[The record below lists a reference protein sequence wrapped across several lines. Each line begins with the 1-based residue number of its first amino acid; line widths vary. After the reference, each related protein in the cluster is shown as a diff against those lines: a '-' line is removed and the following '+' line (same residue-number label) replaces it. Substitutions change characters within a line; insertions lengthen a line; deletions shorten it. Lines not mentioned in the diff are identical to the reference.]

1 MHVMRSLSL
10 DTSPDAFSLEASF
23 RSPFPSLH
31 ILMPCHTSFLNLCQV
46 PVSFLPCYNA
56 TSGILHPQSL
66 HVSQCPSNSASLPLP
81 SRANP
86 PGACRGH
93 SDLQCSR
100 SVPLSPGP
108 ARKTESTP
116 ASDVERDS
124 IQPWT
129 GGRRLGPP
137 GCSFHCWT
145 TAAESEEAAAA
156 PPTASLPQSWGPDPG
171 TWTPAATNISRDWAT
186 RAAGVLLRL
195 FFKIN

>member
-1 MHVMRSLSL
+1 MLGSATYVCHRHRQREWDMHVMRSLSL

-23 RSPFPSLH
+23 WLPFPSLH

-93 SDLQCSR
+93 SDLQRSR

-124 IQPWT
+124 IQT
-129 GGRRLGPP
+129 LDRRQEAG
-137 GCSFHCWT
+137 
-145 TAAESEEAAAA
+145 AAWMFV
-156 PPTASLPQSWGPDPG
+156 SLLDHRG
-171 TWTPAATNISRDWAT
+171 
-186 RAAGVLLRL
+186 
-195 FFKIN
+195 